1 VCAIGCDERDG
12 KPVAKRTDSRGRPVP
27 SSVTNDAEL
36 LIHRCGQPDIDD
48 STENDVPR
56 PPIPSRLITY
66 KKARLMFAY
75 VPGDGAKLGDNPPYK
90 WQIVGVKD
98 TKTNQA
104 LSPDRLKKTI
114 TDRLPCFLGE

>member
-1 VCAIGCDERDG
+1 
-12 KPVAKRTDSRGRPVP
+12 
-27 SSVTNDAEL
+27 
-36 LIHRCGQPDIDD
+36 
-48 STENDVPR
+48 
-56 PPIPSRLITY
+56 
-66 KKARLMFAY
+66 MFAY